1 MRDKQLW
8 LLSVGIDCK
17 SLFRCLYSIKGDSN
31 GHKNTIPLK
40 KMQSRKKGS
49 FKCIH
54 FVHPPNGQILNLP
67 RFFIGY
73 DFFHLFNFYYCT
85 KSYYVSSQGLRR
97 YGQLECIRTLKG
109 SPSIHVNKTK
119 NVELKPS
126 CPHRDFLSPHGTP
139 VLCQN
144 IFSSRRFI
152 FTWKEKNLIL

>member
-1 MRDKQLW
+1 M
-8 LLSVGIDCK
+8 GIRIQ
-17 SLFRCLYSIKGDSN
+17 F
-31 GHKNTIPLK
+31 HLK
-40 KMQSRKKGS
+40 KCNQERKVVS
-49 FKCIH
+49 NAFILCIPQMAK
-54 FVHPPNGQILNLP
+54 FLICQGFSL
-67 RFFIGY
+67 GY

-85 KSYYVSSQGLRR
+85 KSYYVSSRGLRR

-126 CPHRDFLSPHGTP
+126 CPHRDFLSPHGIP

-152 FTWKEKNLIL
+152 FT